1 MFCINKLYF
10 CRNFFLI
17 DWRHK
22 RLKNTI
28 DLIVILWRTLRWIF
42 GKWLVKTSKKKHSF
56 HNKHI
61 YIYGSQTFEFL
72 WIFILYI
79 LERFVLSLTVLRK
92 LNTGFIFYWSKIYQM
107 NTQLQN
113 FFRQIQCKNPNP
125 VQKRIIV
132 EQWLKNDFVLYNDK
146 KAEFVRISLTL
157 KFMFTQIT

>member
-1 MFCINKLYF
+1 
-10 CRNFFLI
+10 
-17 DWRHK
+17 
-22 RLKNTI
+22 
-28 DLIVILWRTLRWIF
+28 
-42 GKWLVKTSKKKHSF
+42 
-56 HNKHI
+56 
-61 YIYGSQTFEFL
+61 
-72 WIFILYI
+72 
-79 LERFVLSLTVLRK
+79 
-92 LNTGFIFYWSKIYQM
+92 M

>member
-1 MFCINKLYF
+1 MENTSVDFREVIS
-10 CRNFFLI
+10 
-17 DWRHK
+17 
-22 RLKNTI
+22 KN
-28 DLIVILWRTLRWIF
+28 VE
-42 GKWLVKTSKKKHSF
+42 KKHSF